1 MKKIH
6 LPPAGERR
14 RIAISELLFRPT
26 ERFVLNE
33 KSPIPL
39 YHQVE
44 QIIEARIGQNETVGK
59 MLPREMDLLDIFRVS
74 RATIK
79 RVTDNLVAKGLIERQ
94 RAIGT
99 RIISGAVIE
108 DLGRLQSYSEQM
120 RRMGLDISTEMLGV
134 EIVEPAKAIAER
146 LRLAGGKKTLLI
158 RRLRGTSE
166 TFPVVLLASSI
177 PESFGISPKENFSA
191 SLYSLIEDK
200 YHIPIEWAEER
211 IGARTATKKEA
222 ALLQIKAGDAVLTM
236 ERLTFTR
243 ANRPLE
249 FVSAVYRPERYTF
262 SIRLKR

>member
-6 LPPAGERR
+6 LPPTSERR

-26 ERFVLNE
+26 ERFVLDE

-44 QIIEARIGQNETVGK
+44 QIIEARIAQKETFGK
-59 MLPREMDLLDIFRVS
+59 MLPREMDLLGIFGVS

-99 RIISGAVIE
+99 RIIDGAVTE

-120 RRMGLDISTEMLGV
+120 KKLGLDISTEMLGV
-134 EIVEPAKAIAER
+134 EIVAPTKAIAER
-146 LRLAGGKKTLLI
+146 LGLAPGEKTLLI

-166 TFPVVLLASSI
+166 AFPVVSLASSI
-177 PESFGISPKENFSA
+177 PETFGINPKDNFSA
-191 SLYSLIEDK
+191 SLYTLIESK
-200 YHIPIEWAEER
+200 YRIPIEWADER
-211 IGARTATKKEA
+211 IGAHAATEKEA
-222 ALLQIKAGDAVLTM
+222 ALLQIKKGDPVLIM
-236 ERLTFTR
+236 ERVTYTR
-243 ANRPLE
+243 GNRPLE
-249 FVSAVYRPERYTF
+249 FVRAVYRPERYTF
-262 SIRLKR
+262 SIKLKR